1 MAAVAVAGV
10 KSQSI
15 NVSGLP
21 LVLLRENSTQVKH
34 ILPPAAGQ
42 PALLPSAHSSWR
54 SPGAL
59 HPAGTHP
66 G

>member
-1 MAAVAVAGV
+1 MAAAAGCRG

-15 NVSGLP
+15 NMSGLP
-21 LVLLRENSTQVKH
+21 LVLLREKLYTSETF
-34 ILPPAAGQ
+34 LPPAAGQ
-42 PALLPSAHSSWR
+42 PALLPSTHSSWR